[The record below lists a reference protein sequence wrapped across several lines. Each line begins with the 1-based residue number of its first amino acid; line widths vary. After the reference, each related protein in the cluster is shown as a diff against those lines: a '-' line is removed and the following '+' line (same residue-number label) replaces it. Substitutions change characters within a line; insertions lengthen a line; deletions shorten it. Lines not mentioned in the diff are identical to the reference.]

1 MAYRQ
6 LWRVLFILV
15 LVSAIAT
22 QSAIMAQG
30 IEGCEWPQ
38 FHGPRRDNLSSDTG
52 LLKRWPEGGPELVW
66 KAEGIG
72 HGFSSVAITGGMIYT
87 AGNIEGYTVITA
99 LDMSGNILWQTK
111 SGPAFTKAYPGS
123 RATPTIVGDKLY
135 HLNGNG
141 NIVCLKAKTGEKIW
155 ALNILEK
162 FQGRNIQWAL
172 SESLLVDG
180 QNVICCPG
188 GEEVSMVAL
197 DRDTGETVW
206 TCTGVGDKPGYV
218 APISVDYKGLRQII
232 TVMYGSAIGVA
243 ADTGNLLWKY
253 DHPIK
258 YGSNIST
265 PVYYDGRIITFR
277 TFGVGAN
284 MLKLNVKDQTCTVEE
299 VWHTGELD
307 NEHGGVVLVDGYLY
321 GHADGNHKW
330 RHWACLELKT
340 GKTMYSVEGIPTKAT
355 GTQTYADGML
365 YLMSDGGTV
374 ALMPPD
380 PEGFSVVSQFQL
392 PKVNK
397 EPFWAHPVV
406 CGGILYLR
414 HVDFLYAYDVRAH

>member
-1 MAYRQ
+1 MRFWGFLTILTLISAGMA
-6 LWRVLFILV
+6 
-15 LVSAIAT
+15 
-22 QSAIMAQG
+22 QSAVMVQ
-30 IEGCEWPQ
+30 ETDGCNWPQ
-38 FHGPRRDNLSSDTG
+38 FHGPRRDNISRDRD
-52 LLKRWPEGGPELVW
+52 LLKLWPVEGPELVW

-72 HGFSSVAITGGMIYT
+72 QGFSSVAITGGMIYT
-87 AGNIEGYTVITA
+87 AGNIKSDTFITA
-99 LDMSGNILWQTK
+99 LDMSGDILWQTK

-123 RATPTIVGDKLY
+123 RATPTIDGDRLY

-141 NIVCLKAKTGEKIW
+141 YVVCLNAKTGELIW
-155 ALNILEK
+155 KLNILEK
-162 FQGRNIQWAL
+162 FQGRNIEWAL

-197 DRDTGETVW
+197 DKNTGEIVW

-218 APISVDYKGLRQII
+218 APIIVNYKGLRQII

-243 ADTGNLLWKY
+243 ADTGKLLWKY

-265 PVYYDGRIITFR
+265 PVYHNGRIITFR
-277 TFGVGAN
+277 TFGVGAT
-284 MLKLNVKDQTCTVEE
+284 MLKLNVSGDTCTVEKI
-299 VWHTGELD
+299 WQTGELD

-330 RHWACLELKT
+330 RHWACLELET
-340 GKTMYSVEGIPTKAT
+340 GKTMYSVEGLPTKAT

-365 YLMSDGGTV
+365 YLLSDSGVV

-380 PEGFSVVSQFQL
+380 PAGFNIVSQFQL
-392 PKVNK
+392 PRVSKG
-397 EPFWAHPVV
+397 PFWTHPVV

-414 HVDFLYAYDVRAH
+414 HGDILYAYNVRP